1 MSLKIKIT
9 GEKILSVIVTFY
21 FSRDIQILDRVTSL
35 NIFLD
40 QLNAKMFLN
49 PKYYS
54 TEHTTVKENVP
65 LLRNFTISIKYRI
78 IIP

>member
-9 GEKILSVIVTFY
+9 SEKILSVIVRFY
-21 FSRDIQILDRVTSL
+21 FPRDIQILDRVTSL

-49 PKYYS
+49 RKYYS
-54 TEHTTVKENVP
+54 TEHTIVKKNVP
-65 LLRNFTISIKYRI
+65 LLWNFTILIKYGI
-78 IIP
+78 IIR